1 MRFKPS
7 AVRAAISNM
16 PQRKPRSEVPRG
28 LAVPMLDAVPV
39 KYFAKLGTDLW
50 AVLTDLHD
58 GEWRLQLWGADN
70 LQLEFGGV
78 TSREAMEYAMSIIRA
93 RVAAGSTEFANRF
106 RWSPLVT
113 MTRPSDDN
121 RSFM

>member
-7 AVRAAISNM
+7 AVRAAISDM
-16 PQRKPRSEVPRG
+16 PQRKPRSEVPHR

-39 KYFAKLGTDLW
+39 KYLAKLGPDLW
-50 AVLTDLHD
+50 AVLSDLHD

-70 LQLEFGGV
+70 LQIEFGGV

-93 RVAAGSTEFANRF
+93 RVAAGPTELGDPF
-106 RWSPLVT
+106 RWMPLVK
-113 MTRPSDDN
+113 MTRPAEDN
-121 RSFM
+121 RSLM